1 MNETQQVKSNIPTWI
16 SVQEACNLLN
26 VKEKTIKNRCYK
38 GDFIYKIEAKDNI
51 KQIFIRYS
59 SLSIS
64 KKINNGSDNKKYS
77 EAPLW
82 SRIQADKYIDVIKKS
97 LCLRGRA
104 LKLFIENWNKN
115 NPDNH
120 TSYSSLIRMR
130 NRYFASGINGLLS
143 RYGNNSGRTIIEDCY
158 FEYFKNLYL
167 VEGAPSLRSC
177 WEQTLGYAM
186 RKYGISRYEFPC
198 HATFKRRLEREVP
211 EQSRLMLKKEI
222 STALIMYQEKYRL
235 KTRIIDDWYDLG
247 HTSGLI
253 KAKNM
258 LFNARCFN
266 SISVDTECGLLTKTS
281 TKVQKLEDEAFWYV
295 HLPEE
300 LKIFTPR
307 LVSFDKDKSSA
318 SLTQELYGYPSLQEL
333 YLSGEV
339 NLEDWN
345 YIIKSLFSLHKKFEK
360 FKGETNPDAI
370 KWLYYDKTKER
381 LSDLRAQNPYWNEVL
396 DREFEYINGK
406 KYRGIA
412 SLKSG
417 IDIYVQKLCKTGKE
431 TVIHGDYCFSNIL
444 FDSSNYNFKLVDPRG
459 RLNNEP
465 TIYGDPRYDIA
476 KLRHSIAGF
485 YDFIVHGL
493 FRLKENKT
501 GFEYEI
507 KTSVDY
513 SILEMIFN
521 KYAELNGYNPQEIK
535 FIEGL
540 LFLSMIPLHKDNF
553 SRQKVFYLKAI
564 ELLNDTVKIRG
575 KLNNEKVLSLVRSR
589 G

>member
-211 EQSRLMLKKEI
+211 EQSIYLARYGESAWNRKYGNYI
-222 STALIMYQEKYRL
+222 DRDYSTVICGEAWVSDHAQIDVACLNSDGSVVFPWVTAWRDYKSGKWLGWILQCGHPNSDHIFQSFYYAVEKYGL
-235 KTRIIDDWYDLG
+235 PKDVIIDNGKDYRSKDFAGGRKFKIEADEFKTTCMLEEL
-247 HTSGLI
+247 S
-253 KAKNM
+253 AKQLEDM
-258 LFNARCFN
+258 DKRLA
-266 SISVDTECGLLTKTS
+266 SISRYTNQMRPEIAEGLN
-281 TKVQKLEDEAFWYV
+281 V
-295 HLPEE
+295 
-300 LKIFTPR
+300 
-307 LVSFDKDKSSA
+307 LVA
-318 SLTQELYGYPSLQEL
+318 
-333 YLSGEV
+333 
-339 NLEDWN
+339 
-345 YIIKSLFSLHKKFEK
+345 
-360 FKGETNPDAI
+360 
-370 KWLYYDKTKER
+370 
-381 LSDLRAQNPYWNEVL
+381 
-396 DREFEYINGK
+396 
-406 KYRGIA
+406 
-412 SLKSG
+412 SG
-417 IDIYVQKLCKTGKE
+417 IDPTKALDYMNVIGRTATGEQAVIEDIARTAFSVTDNLKVPISDLGKSMDILAMSGKE
-431 TVIHGDYCFSNIL
+431 
-444 FDSSNYNFKLVDPRG
+444 G
-459 RLNNEP
+459 RFELK
-465 TIYGDPRYDIA
+465 DI
-476 KLRHSIAGF
+476 
-485 YDFIVHGL
+485 
-493 FRLKENKT
+493 
-501 GFEYEI
+501 
-507 KTSVDY
+507 
-513 SILEMIFN
+513 
-521 KYAELNGYNPQEIK
+521 
-535 FIEGL
+535 
-540 LFLSMIPLHKDNF
+540 
-553 SRQKVFYLKAI
+553 
-564 ELLNDTVKIRG
+564 
-575 KLNNEKVLSLVRSR
+575 
-589 G
+589 

>member
-1 MNETQQVKSNIPTWI
+1 MQEFNNILLFGGETKNENMPV
-16 SVQEACNLLN
+16 
-26 VKEKTIKNRCYK
+26 
-38 GDFIYKIEAKDNI
+38 GF
-51 KQIFIRYS
+51 YS
-59 SLSIS
+59 SLALLPLRGKSVILRQLENLKDSYGLDKFIIVVCNDNYKLQDYIKNILSEKFEIKLVQVNS
-64 KKINNGSDNKKYS
+64 KKNILSSLKYALKKADLNLPTRVLLGDTMIPKSIDEEEDVIFTSKDITMSDNWCLVDKSGHFYDKEKNVDLSDKEALVGYYSFSDTKY
-77 EAPLW
+77 LLNCC
-82 SRIQADKYIDVIKKS
+82 IK
-97 LCLRGRA
+97 A
-104 LKLFIENWNKN
+104 
-115 NPDNH
+115 
-120 TSYSSLIRMR
+120 
-130 NRYFASGINGLLS
+130 
-143 RYGNNSGRTIIEDCY
+143 
-158 FEYFKNLYL
+158 
-167 VEGAPSLRSC
+167 
-177 WEQTLGYAM
+177 
-186 RKYGISRYEFPC
+186 
-198 HATFKRRLEREVP
+198 
-211 EQSRLMLKKEI
+211 RLMLKKEI

-266 SISVDTECGLLTKTS
+266 SISVDTECGVLTKTS